1 MSAWTARRA
10 ELGDA
15 AGIARVSVAAW
26 RAAYAGLMGAERL
39 AALSLEERVGRWR
52 ARLGGQEPNS
62 ATTLVIEQI
71 GAIAGFVSVG
81 AQRDVAEAAAS
92 PRTGELW
99 AIYVDPMLWGKGAGQ
114 ALLAAARAE
123 LRAAGYDDFVLW
135 VLRDNARARRFY
147 EAAGLR
153 FDGAEK
159 TPLDESGE
167 RLPHV
172 RYRGPT

>member
-1 MSAWTARRA
+1 MSAFTPRRA
-10 ELGDA
+10 GLADA

-39 AALSLEERVGRWR
+39 ATLSLEERAARWR
-52 ARLGGQEPNS
+52 ARLGGEEPTQ
-62 ATTLVIEQI
+62 ATTLVVEQI
-71 GAIAGFVSVG
+71 GAIAGFVSLG
-81 AQRDVAEAAAS
+81 PQRDVAEAAAS
-92 PRTGELW
+92 ARTGEVW

-114 ALLAAARAE
+114 ALLAAARAG

-147 EAAGLR
+147 EASGLHA
-153 FDGAEK
+153 DGAEK